1 MWAAQTHLFCAVYI
15 AGLGL
20 DLVKLALES
29 VEQKPFIADEAQRLP
44 KETTANVF
52 NRSLFWWL
60 NPLLLQ
66 GFKDVLEADKL
77 LSIDERVNDA
87 SRGDLFA
94 RKWDAG
100 TSLI

>member
-20 DLVKLALES
+20 DFVKLALES
-29 VEQKPFIADEAQRLP
+29 VEQKPFIADEAQKLP